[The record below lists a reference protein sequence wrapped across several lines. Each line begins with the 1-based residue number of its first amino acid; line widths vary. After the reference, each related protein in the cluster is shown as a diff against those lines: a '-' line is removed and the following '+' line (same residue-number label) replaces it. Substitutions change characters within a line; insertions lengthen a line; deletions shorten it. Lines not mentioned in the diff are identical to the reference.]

1 MEDST
6 FGMRRRA
13 YLLHGTVAL
22 MLGVLVWRLVELQ
35 FVEYDGFRSQAE
47 RNSIRRVAKE
57 PLRGIIYDR
66 TGSIVVNNNPSY
78 TLTVTPFE
86 FQWATLPVLHTMFG
100 VDTNVVRYRVAEAG
114 VFSFEPVKIMRD
126 LPFEMLSMLE
136 ENRSSLPGVSYLV
149 ESRREYRS
157 APRLA
162 HLLGYTKEISPGLLK
177 RLGSYY
183 QPGDIVGYNGIE
195 AFYEP
200 LLRGRKGFGVL
211 TVNARGRVVE
221 SFDHGQSD
229 MAALEGSDIVLTLDL
244 GLQEF
249 TEHLMQ
255 NRRGAVVAMDPSNG
269 EVLAF
274 VSSPDYD
281 LRDVSG
287 RIPFDVWNALNT
299 NPGLP
304 LYNRCSMA
312 AYPPGST
319 FKMMLAIAAL
329 EENIIDANST
339 IPCPGSY
346 TLAGVTFKC
355 HGAHGNVNVTRAIEY
370 SCNVFFYKLIFKL
383 GFDNWSRYG
392 DMFHFGRKTG
402 MDISNENPG
411 VLPSEAYYN
420 RRYGKRWNKGY
431 LVSLGIGQGEVNTT
445 PLQMAAYTAAIANG
459 GTYYQPHAVR
469 QVIDRTQKNARTDIP
484 IVEEKLPIRSSVW
497 DVIRHGMLRVVQGNG
512 TGYAARL
519 SGIQVAGKTGTSQNP
534 HGRDHA
540 WFVGFAPYK
549 DPKIAVAVIIEN
561 GGYGGD
567 AAAPVA
573 SAVMRRY
580 LNGGAWQRTGD
591 SLRTNPETV
600 VSPTEPVAGTAT
612 QHLPD

>member
-1 MEDST
+1 MEDTSL
-6 FGMRRRA
+6 GLRRRG
-13 YLLHGTVAL
+13 YILLVTVVL
-22 MLGVLVWRLVELQ
+22 LLGVLAWKLVELQ
-35 FVEYDGFRSQAE
+35 FVEYDTFRSQAE

-66 TGSIVVNNNPSY
+66 TGAIIVNNNPSY

-86 FQWATLPVLHTMFG
+86 FRWETLPLLHSMFG

-114 VFSFEPVKIMRD
+114 VYSFEPVKVMRD
-126 LPFEMLSMLE
+126 LPFDMISLLE
-136 ENRSSLPGVSYLV
+136 ENRAQLPGVNYLV
-149 ESRREYRS
+149 ESRREYRTS
-157 APRLA
+157 PRMA
-162 HLLGYTKEISPGLLK
+162 HLLGYTKEISPGLLRK
-177 RLGSYY
+177 LGSYY

-221 SFDHGQSD
+221 SFEHGQSD
-229 MAALEGSDIVLTLDL
+229 VAALEGSDLVTTIDL

-249 TEHLMQ
+249 SERLM
-255 NRRGAVVAMDPSNG
+255 RGRKGAIVALDPSNG

-274 VSSPDYD
+274 LSSPDYD
-281 LRDVSG
+281 LRDLSG
-287 RIPFDVWNALNT
+287 RIPFDVWNELNT

-304 LYNRCSMA
+304 LYNRASMA

-329 EENIIDANST
+329 EENIIDENST

-392 DMFHFGRKTG
+392 DLFHFGRKTG

-411 VLPSEAYYN
+411 VLPSEEYYN
-420 RRYGKRWNKGY
+420 RRYGRRWNKGY

-445 PLQMAAYTAAIANG
+445 PLQMAAYTATIANG

-469 QVIDRTQKNARTDIP
+469 QVVDRTQKHERTDIP
-484 IVEEKLPIRSSVW
+484 IVGEKLPIRSSVW
-497 DVIRHGMLRVVQGNG
+497 DVIRHGMLRVVHGNG
-512 TGYAARL
+512 TGYAARIG
-519 SGIQVAGKTGTSQNP
+519 GIQVAGKTGTAQNP

-549 DPKIAVAVIIEN
+549 DPKIAVAIIIEN

-580 LNGGAWQRTGD
+580 LQGGAAVTGTD
-591 SLRTNPETV
+591 TLRRDGSTRMIDETTIANT
-600 VSPTEPVAGTAT
+600 SGE
-612 QHLPD
+612 HLPD